1 MDNVSEVVRRYL
13 PKRLLF
19 VFLQIVNVASF
30 IIAFAI
36 LSTFTIFRGPV
47 KYRDI
52 ETKL

>member
-19 VFLQIVNVASF
+19 VSLQIVNVASF
-30 IIAFAI
+30 IAIAI

-47 KYRDI
+47 KYRGI